1 MKRRDLAEEEDGKA
15 HRLAETL
22 RKMTRRSRAHMLRMF
37 VSSLDSSDAHY
48 LLELVKCKLSC
59 DPLSELPVELQL
71 RVLQHV
77 EDPLMLLRM
86 ARACRRW
93 RTRILSDAFLWQQ
106 RMRQTALSL
115 PARAL
120 LGPRVADCIAALRWE
135 TLLARNWLSG
145 NCTWRVTVAA
155 HGASVIT
162 CLQLDEAKSRLISGA
177 DNGTVAVWDL
187 ASGSC
192 RMLLSG
198 HQGGVWALKAIARG
212 DGSSDETDILV
223 TGSTD
228 RTLIVWDLRTG
239 QRLFDLVGHSS
250 TVRCVEF
257 VNGLIVS
264 GSRDGTL
271 RVWDPSNGRCLHVLT
286 GHTAS
291 VRCIVAFRN
300 RYVVSGSYDHS
311 LRVWDPWSGTCIAV
325 CAGHDGK
332 VYALAASHDH
342 VFSGG
347 IDAKIKVWRPKSGKC
362 VDVFCD
368 HSALV
373 GLLEVHDGR
382 LVAGSTDGSLSLW
395 DTRSLTRIR
404 HVELAHPSSI
414 TALGLNRHAIVSGSE
429 RALRMWSVPELR
441 SDEPVESQTLS
452 DKTDVVWRIAMGETV
467 AVVAYQ
473 QAGIT
478 RMDILNYAPSL

>member
-1 MKRRDLAEEEDGKA
+1 MKRRDLADDEEGNA

-48 LLELVKCKLSC
+48 LLELVKRKLSC

-71 RVLQHV
+71 RVLLHM
-77 EDPLMLLRM
+77 EDPLSLLRM
-86 ARACRRW
+86 ASVCRRW
-93 RTRILSDAFLWQQ
+93 RQRVLSDTCLWQQ
-106 RMRQTALSL
+106 KMEQTYLSV
-115 PARAL
+115 PARKL
-120 LGPRVADCIAALRWE
+120 VGPRVVDCITALRWE
-135 TLLARNWLSG
+135 TMLARNWQGG

-162 CLQLDEAKSRLISGA
+162 CLQLDEANGRLISGA

-187 ASGSC
+187 ATASC
-192 RMLLSG
+192 LMLLSG
-198 HQGGVWALKAIARG
+198 HQGGVWALKAISHNGPAG
-212 DGSSDETDILV
+212 LTDLLV

-228 RTLIVWDLRTG
+228 RTLIVWNLKTG
-239 QRLFDLVGHSS
+239 QRLFDLIGHSS

-271 RVWDPSNGRCLHVLT
+271 RVWDPADGRCLHILT

-291 VRCIVAFRN
+291 VRCITAFRDHH
-300 RYVVSGSYDHS
+300 VVSGSYDHS
-311 LRVWDPWSGTCIAV
+311 LRVWDPMRGTCVAV

-332 VYALAASHDH
+332 VYSVAASSDYI
-342 VFSGG
+342 FSGG
-347 IDAKIKVWRPKSGKC
+347 IDAKIKVWRPQSGRC
-362 VDVFCD
+362 VDVFCE

-373 GLLEVHDGR
+373 GLLEVHDGT

-395 DTRSLTRIR
+395 NAKTLTRIR
-404 HVELAHPSSI
+404 HVELAHHSSI
-414 TALGLNRHAIVSGSE
+414 TALGLNRYSIISGSE

-467 AVVAYQ
+467 AVIAYQ

-478 RMDILNYAPSL
+478 RMDILNYSPL